1 MYYWYLLTFIT
12 LLGALFVI
20 LAKNP
25 MYSVISLVFTLFCIS
40 VHYLLLNAQFLFVV
54 NIAVYAGAI
63 MVLFLFVIMMLD
75 LRKNLPDSKSKLVKI
90 GGMCTGL
97 ALMVLFYLILRRNEF
112 APNPSADS
120 QIGMVGN
127 LGQVLFDEYLLPFEL
142 ISILFFVAMVGA
154 VMLGK
159 REEGERNF

>member
-1 MYYWYLLTFIT
+1 MFHWYLLTALT

-25 MYSVISLVFTLFCIS
+25 MYSVLSLVFTLFCIS
-40 VHYLLLNAQFLFVV
+40 LHYLFLNAQFLFVV

-75 LRKNLPDSKSKLVKI
+75 LRRNLPDSKSKLVKI
-90 GGMCTGL
+90 GGGATAAVLL
-97 ALMVLFYLILRRNEF
+97 AVMILILRKNEF
-112 APNPSADS
+112 APNATADS
-120 QIGMVGN
+120 QVGLVEN
-127 LGQVLFDEYLLPFEL
+127 LGMTLFSQYLLPFEL

-154 VMLGK
+154 VLLGK
-159 REEGERNF
+159 REAGERNF